1 MVLRQT
7 GPDSSCF
14 ARSQGSP
21 ESLSSRRSADRAQ
34 RRRSDEWRYRCQSS
48 SHQTQRRHVASEET
62 PNLPD
67 LKTGNPLFR
76 DCRSG
81 SASPKCLHG
90 PKDKER
96 EAVFL

>member
-1 MVLRQT
+1 MALRQT

-34 RRRSDEWRYRCQSS
+34 RGRSDLWRRRCQSS
-48 SHQTQRRHVASEET
+48 SHQRQWRHVASKEK
-62 PNLPD
+62 PNWPD
-67 LKTGNPLFR
+67 RKTGNPLFR